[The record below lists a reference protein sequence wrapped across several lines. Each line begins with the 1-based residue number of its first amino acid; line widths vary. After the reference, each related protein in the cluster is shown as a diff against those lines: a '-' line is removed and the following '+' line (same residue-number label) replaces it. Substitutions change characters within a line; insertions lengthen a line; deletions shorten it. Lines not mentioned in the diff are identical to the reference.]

1 MLLQL
6 FWSSI
11 FSFKMNLSQKI
22 FVYTKII
29 RPINVVITF
38 FVVVV
43 AILISQKNQTEI
55 SLIILAS
62 LAAAL
67 TTAAGNIIND
77 IYDIETDKISHP
89 KRVLALGLLSP
100 KEARYEYFVFNLL
113 SAFISIYIS
122 ITLFVIVFISSF
134 LLFVYSF
141 YLKRIPLVGNLV
153 IALITGLAF
162 IYGGF
167 TADNPNAG
175 IIPAIF
181 ASLIN
186 LIREIIKDI
195 QDVEGDAKQGIQ
207 TFPIKY
213 GISLSKRLVAFFTII
228 LIAFTL
234 YPFVKEIYKIEYFII
249 AMIFVNPILVL
260 SLKFLF
266 GSRENSFNTISK
278 LLKLDMALG
287 LIAIYFGN

>member
-113 SAFISIYIS
+113 SAFIF
-122 ITLFVIVFISSF
+122 TVCLFV
-134 LLFVYSF
+134 LP
-141 YLKRIPLVGNLV
+141 K
-153 IALITGLAF
+153 
-162 IYGGF
+162 
-167 TADNPNAG
+167 
-175 IIPAIF
+175 
-181 ASLIN
+181 
-186 LIREIIKDI
+186 KD
-195 QDVEGDAKQGIQ
+195 
-207 TFPIKY
+207 
-213 GISLSKRLVAFFTII
+213 TI
-228 LIAFTL
+228 
-234 YPFVKEIYKIEYFII
+234 
-249 AMIFVNPILVL
+249 
-260 SLKFLF
+260 
-266 GSRENSFNTISK
+266 GR
-278 LLKLDMALG
+278 
-287 LIAIYFGN
+287 